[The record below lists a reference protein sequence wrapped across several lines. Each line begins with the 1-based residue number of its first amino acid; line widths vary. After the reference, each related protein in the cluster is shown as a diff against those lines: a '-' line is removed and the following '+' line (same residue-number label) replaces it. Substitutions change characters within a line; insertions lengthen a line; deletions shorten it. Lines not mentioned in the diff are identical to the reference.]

1 MIGQKSILFFLNR
14 ITKIVKPKIKGNI
27 HYDEKYIKVNG
38 KDNYDLNAIDNKTK
52 FVLAHLFVEKRT
64 KQKCY
69 EFLKQIKDS
78 CDEQIL
84 EVYEKEKYKK
94 VEDRELIRFVCD
106 KFASYK
112 FAFNKLF
119 YHVAN
124 LSFGVSIA
132 CKKYHLKHNNNPIE
146 RYNGKIKDRM
156 NGMRKGFSSFSGAE
170 NFMNLQC
177 VINNFVNPH
186 QELKGKTPAEMAEIN
201 LKLGRN
207 KILGLARYLI
217 NKRNDD

>member
-1 MIGQKSILFFLNR
+1 M
-14 ITKIVKPKIKGNI
+14 
-27 HYDEKYIKVNG
+27 NG

-78 CDEQIL
+78 CYLQII
-84 EVYEKEKYKK
+84 ETYNQEKHKK
-94 VEDRELIRFVCD
+94 VEDRKLMNFVCD

-112 FAFNKLF
+112 SAFSRNF
-119 YHVAN
+119 YRIAN
-124 LSFGVSIA
+124 LSFGVPIA
-132 CKKYHLKHNNNPIE
+132 CKKYNIEHNNNPIE

-156 NGMRKGFSSFSGAE
+156 NGMRKGFSSFEGAE

-177 VINNFVNPH
+177 VIHNFVNPH
-186 QELKGKTPAEMAEIN
+186 QELKDKTPAEMAEIK

-207 KILGLARYLI
+207 KILGLARYLANI
-217 NKRNDD
+217 PSI